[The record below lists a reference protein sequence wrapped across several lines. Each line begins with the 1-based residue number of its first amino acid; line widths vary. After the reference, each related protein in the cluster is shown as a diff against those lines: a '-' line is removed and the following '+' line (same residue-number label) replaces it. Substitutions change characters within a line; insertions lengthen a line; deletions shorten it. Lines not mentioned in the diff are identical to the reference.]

1 MLQRLRPNHLRK
13 KKRYLEKIIPS
24 KILNLL
30 GIGITSVFKCLDSG
44 HIQCPNKRAMI
55 IRDNGELV
63 TEEDKSDSDEIPKL
77 KDASDVEWVE
87 YL

>member
-1 MLQRLRPNHLRK
+1 
-13 KKRYLEKIIPS
+13 
-24 KILNLL
+24 
-30 GIGITSVFKCLDSG
+30 
-44 HIQCPNKRAMI
+44 MI

-87 YL
+87 YHVEGESLVERHAL